1 MDENIDS
8 GFLVDTEI
16 DEGFSVDPYMVIYQ
30 VYAKLDDNKC
40 ITDIWSTGN
49 QCLGDSRSIEEM
61 QELGY
66 VQIDE
71 GSNGEI
77 YGHAQPNY
85 LKMKYGKTMYDE
97 QMIPNF
103 KYDDAVKEVEPTEK
117 EEWFIKPQRI
127 AQEKANQEAML
138 KTMMER
144 QAQVSFLVEL
154 PDEEAVKI
162 LYCYDEWK
170 VDHDYKVGDRVQD
183 SGKLWKCRQ
192 EHTSQEDWR
201 PLTKTASLWEV
212 IDIEHEGTID
222 DPIPYDMNMEVFKD
236 KYYIENDVVYK
247 CIRDS
252 EQPLYAS
259 CSSLLGNYFE
269 LVL

>member
-1 MDENIDS
+1 MDEILYKV
-8 GFLVDTEI
+8 FVKT
-16 DEGFSVDPYMVIYQ
+16 DEH
-30 VYAKLDDNKC
+30 NC

-49 QCLGDSRSIEEM
+49 QALGDKRTIKEM

-71 GSNGEI
+71 GANGEI
-77 YGHAQPNY
+77 YGRAQVNY
-85 LKMKYGKTMYDE
+85 LKVKYGKDKFDE
-97 QMIPNF
+97 NMFPNF
-103 KYDDAVKEVEPTEK
+103 KLVEENKVKEVEPTEK
-117 EEWFIKPQRI
+117 EEWFIEPQRI

-138 KTMMER
+138 QDMMMR
-144 QAQVSFLVEL
+144 AQQVAFLIEL
-154 PDEEAVKI
+154 SDEEAVKI
-162 LYCYDEWK
+162 PYCYDEW
-170 VDHDYKVGDRVQD
+170 VVNHDYKVGDRVQD

-212 IDIEHEGTID
+212 IDEQHEGTIE

-252 EQPLYAS
+252 GQPLYAS

>member
-1 MDENIDS
+1 MDEIMYEVFALLDS
-8 GFLVDTEI
+8 
-16 DEGFSVDPYMVIYQ
+16 
-30 VYAKLDDNKC
+30 NKC
-40 ITDIWSTGN
+40 IIDIWSTGN
-49 QCLGDSRSIEEM
+49 QALGDKRTIEEM
-61 QELGY
+61 EELGY

-77 YGHAQPNY
+77 YGRAQVNY
-85 LKMKYGKTMYDE
+85 LKMKYGKSMYDE

-103 KYDDAVKEVEPTEK
+103 KYDDEVKEVEPTEK

-138 KTMMER
+138 QTMMMR
-144 QAQVSFLVEL
+144 AQQVAFLVEL
-154 PDEEAVKI
+154 PDNEAVKVV
-162 LYCYDEWK
+162 YCYDEWQTDK
-170 VDHDYKVGDRVQD
+170 LYKVGDKVQVD
-183 SGKLWKCRQ
+183 GKLWKCRQ
-192 EHTSQEDWR
+192 EHTSQADWKPR
-201 PLTKTASLWEV
+201 IDTASMWEV
-212 IDIEHEGTID
+212 IDEQHEGTVD

>member
-1 MDENIDS
+1 MEEILYKV
-8 GFLVDTEI
+8 FARI
-16 DEGFSVDPYMVIYQ
+16 DEHS
-30 VYAKLDDNKC
+30 C

-49 QCLGDSRSIEEM
+49 QALGDKRTIEEI

-66 VQIDE
+66 AQIDE
-71 GSNGEI
+71 GANGQI
-77 YGHAQPNY
+77 YGHAQVNY
-85 LKMKYGKTMYDE
+85 LRMKHGKDKFDE
-97 QMIPNF
+97 NMLPNF
-103 KYDDAVKEVEPTEK
+103 KLVENEVKEVEPTEK

-138 KTMMER
+138 QQMMAR
-144 QAQVSFLVEL
+144 SQQISFLMDL

-162 LYCYDEWK
+162 PYCYDEWK
-170 VDHDYKVGDRVQD
+170 TDKLYKVGDRVQVD
-183 SGKLWKCRQ
+183 GKLWKCRQ
-192 EHTSQEDWR
+192 EHTSQENWK
-201 PLTKTASLWEV
+201 PSIETASMWEV
-212 IDIEHEGTID
+212 IDEQHEGTLE

>member
-1 MDENIDS
+1 MDEIMYKV
-8 GFLVDTEI
+8 F
-16 DEGFSVDPYMVIYQ
+16 
-30 VYAKLDDNKC
+30 AKLDEHSC
-40 ITDIWSTGN
+40 IT
-49 QCLGDSRSIEEM
+49 SIESTAFHSED
-61 QELGY
+61 ELLEKGY
-66 VQIDE
+66 VYIDE
-71 GSNGEI
+71 GSDGTI

-85 LKMKYGKTMYDE
+85 LKMKYGKDKFDE
-97 QMIPNF
+97 NRLHNF
-103 KYDDAVKEVEPTEK
+103 KLVEENKVKEVEPTEK

-138 KTMMER
+138 QDMMK
-144 QAQVSFLVEL
+144 QAQQVAFLVEL
-154 PDEEAVKI
+154 PDEEAVKVV
-162 LYCYDEWK
+162 YCYDEWQTDK
-170 VDHDYKVGDRVQD
+170 LYKVGDRVQVD
-183 SGKLWKCRQ
+183 GKLWKCRQ
-192 EHTSQEDWR
+192 EHTSQAGWKPRIE
-201 PLTKTASLWEV
+201 TASLWEV
-212 IDIEHEGTID
+212 IDEQHEGTLE

>member
-1 MDENIDS
+1 MDEIIYRV
-8 GFLVDTEI
+8 FVKT
-16 DEGFSVDPYMVIYQ
+16 DEHD
-30 VYAKLDDNKC
+30 C
-40 ITDIWSTGN
+40 ITDVWSTGN
-49 QCLGDSRSIEEM
+49 QALGDKRTIEEM

-66 VQIDE
+66 IQIDE
-71 GSNGEI
+71 GANGEI
-77 YGHAQPNY
+77 YGRAQVNY
-85 LKMKYGKTMYDE
+85 LKMKYGKDKFDE
-97 QMIPNF
+97 NMLPNF
-103 KYDDAVKEVEPTEK
+103 KLAEENEVKEVEPTEK
-117 EEWFIKPQRI
+117 EEWFIKPQKT

-138 KTMMER
+138 QDMMMK
-144 QAQVSFLVEL
+144 AQQVAFLVEL

-162 LYCYDEWK
+162 PYCYDEWE

-201 PLTKTASLWEV
+201 PSTKTASLWEV
-212 IDIEHEGTID
+212 IDEQHEGTLE

-247 CIRDS
+247 CIRNS
-252 EQPLYAS
+252 GQPLYAS

>member
-1 MDENIDS
+1 MDEI
-8 GFLVDTEI
+8 
-16 DEGFSVDPYMVIYQ
+16 IYE
-30 VYAKLDDNKC
+30 VFAKLDDNKC
-40 ITDIWSTGN
+40 IIDIWSTGN
-49 QCLGDSRSIEEM
+49 QALGDKRTIEEM

-71 GSNGEI
+71 GANGEI
-77 YGHAQPNY
+77 YGRAQVNY
-85 LKMKYGKTMYDE
+85 LKMKYGKDKFDE
-97 QMIPNF
+97 NMLPNF
-103 KYDDAVKEVEPTEK
+103 KLVENEVKEVEPTEK

-127 AQEKANQEAML
+127 AQDKANQEAML
-138 KTMMER
+138 QDMMMK
-144 QAQVSFLVEL
+144 AQQVAFLVEL

-162 LYCYDEWK
+162 PYCYDEW
-170 VDHDYKVGDRVQD
+170 VSNHDYKVGDRCQD
-183 SGKLWKCRQ
+183 GGKLWRCRQ

-212 IDIEHEGTID
+212 IEEQHEGTID

-252 EQPLYAS
+252 GQPLYAS

>member
-1 MDENIDS
+1 MDEIMYKV
-8 GFLVDTEI
+8 F
-16 DEGFSVDPYMVIYQ
+16 
-30 VYAKLDDNKC
+30 AKLDEHSC
-40 ITDIWSTGN
+40 IT
-49 QCLGDSRSIEEM
+49 SIESTAFHDEDELL
-61 QELGY
+61 ELGY

-71 GSNGEI
+71 GSDGTI

-85 LKMKYGKTMYDE
+85 LKIKYGKTMYDE
-97 QMIPNF
+97 NMLPNF
-103 KYDDAVKEVEPTEK
+103 KYDSEIKEVEPTEK

-138 KTMMER
+138 QDMMLKS
-144 QAQVSFLVEL
+144 QQVAFLVEL
-154 PDEEAVKI
+154 SDEEAVKVV
-162 LYCYDEWK
+162 YCYDEWQVNK
-170 VDHDYKVGDRVQD
+170 LYKVGDRVQVD
-183 SGKLWKCRQ
+183 GKLWKCRQ
-192 EHTSQEDWR
+192 EHTSQDNWKPSIE
-201 PLTKTASLWEV
+201 TASLWEV
-212 IDIEHEGTID
+212 IDEQHEGTLE

-236 KYYIENDVVYK
+236 KYYIENEVVYK